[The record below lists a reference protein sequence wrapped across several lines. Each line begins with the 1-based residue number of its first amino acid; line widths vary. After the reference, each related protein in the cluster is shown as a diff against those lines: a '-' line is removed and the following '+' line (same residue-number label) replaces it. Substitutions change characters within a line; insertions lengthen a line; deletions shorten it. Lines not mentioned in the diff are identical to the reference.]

1 MRLKKRNILS
11 VDNDLDSDS
20 MDNFDD
26 DLDPDPDEMDNFDD
40 DIDTS
45 FGDDG
50 SVAPI
55 EKHKDL
61 LLKLTDF
68 DRYLKTQI
76 MEWLGM
82 YWDDAEEKYKRD
94 DNVKPMLSIQG
105 ARWGVNF
112 LRTYTRDNNII
123 TNFEKDDY
131 KSMMKNV
138 IRVAH
143 YVPAVKREDFGL
155 KNNSDILTFSNQ
167 LIDSVK
173 LVLLGAGGN
182 KNYSELLQTAV
193 TRHENVSVSGNQ
205 NNIGQ
210 PRMAK
215 SKKGILNSLKGY
227 LGGN

>member
-1 MRLKKRNILS
+1 MKLNYKTKDSSSNG
-11 VDNDLDSDS
+11 LDSD
-20 MDNFDD
+20 DLGLDDDD
-26 DLDPDPDEMDNFDD
+26 DLDLDG
-40 DIDTS
+40 IDTS
-45 FGDDG
+45 FDDDN
-50 SVAPI
+50 STPPM

-68 DRYLKTQI
+68 DPYLKTQI

-82 YWDDAEEKYKRD
+82 YFDDTKGGYVRD
-94 DNVKPMLSIQG
+94 KNLKPMLNIQG

-123 TNFEKDDY
+123 TNFEREDY
-131 KSMMKNV
+131 ISIMKGV
-138 IRVAH
+138 IKNAH
-143 YVPAVKREDFGL
+143 YIPAVRREDFGL

-182 KNYSELLQTAV
+182 KNYSELLTKAV
-193 TRHENVSVSGNQ
+193 TRHENVNVTDNGN
-205 NNIGQ
+205 NNASII
-210 PRMAK
+210 RTN
-215 SKKGILNSLKGY
+215 KKGVLNGLKNY

>member
-1 MRLKKRNILS
+1 MKLKKRNIT
-11 VDNDLDSDS
+11 S
-20 MDNFDD
+20 MESDD
-26 DLDPDPDEMDNFDD
+26 DLDFGDDLDNDSNDDLNFDNDLD

-45 FGDDG
+45 FGDDNTI
-50 SVAPI
+50 APM

-68 DRYLKTQI
+68 DPYLKTQI

-82 YWDDAEEKYKRD
+82 YWSDAKGEWITNK
-94 DNVKPMLSIQG
+94 NLKPMLNIQG

-123 TNFEKDDY
+123 TNFEREDY
-131 KSMMKNV
+131 KSIMRSV
-138 IRVAH
+138 IKVAH
-143 YVPAVKREDFGL
+143 YIPAVRSEDFGL

-167 LIDSVK
+167 LIDSIK

-182 KNYSELLQTAV
+182 KNYTEFLQKAV
-193 TRHENVSVSGNQ
+193 TRHETVNVSDNQ
-205 NNIGQ
+205 NTNRLR
-210 PRMAK
+210 PN
-215 SKKGILNSLKGY
+215 KKGVLNSLKNY